1 MKIKGKVRC
10 FYNGNELLEVGQE
23 AEVSA
28 AVAKMLVGFGYA
40 EALEDF
46 EEDNTEEKEALIAK
60 AKELGVQG
68 VLQNFKIETLKKK
81 IAEAEL
87 GAGASGTD

>member
-10 FYNGNELLEVGQE
+10 FYNGNEILEVGQE
-23 AEVSA
+23 VTVSEK
-28 AVAKMLVGFGYA
+28 VAKMLTGFGYA
-40 EALEDF
+40 EILEEA
-46 EEDNTEEKEALIAK
+46 EEKNTEEKETLIAR

-81 IAEAEL
+81 IAEAE
-87 GAGASGTD
+87 

>member
-10 FYNGNELLEVGQE
+10 FYNGSELLEVGQE
-23 AEVSA
+23 VEVSE
-28 AVAKMLVGFGYA
+28 AVAKMLVSFGYA

-46 EEDNTEEKEALIAK
+46 EEDDTEEKETLIAK

-68 VLQNFKIETLKKK
+68 VLQNFKIATLKKK

-87 GAGASGTD
+87 VAVEGGKD